1 MSLLNLD
8 FNKISKDMLT
18 AAQGTLTD
26 YAGDVKT
33 LAEGELKDFA
43 RRTIE
48 LAGLVKDGS
57 ISPEQ
62 AKLILKIRQNAV
74 ETVFLSIAGIG
85 LLAVQEA
92 MNAILD
98 VLKGAINSAIPGIDL
113 F

>member
-8 FNKISKDMLT
+8 FNDISKNMLN
-18 AAQGTLTD
+18 AAQASLKVNAD
-26 YAGDVKT
+26 DIKS

-43 RRTIE
+43 RRSIE
-48 LAGLVKDGS
+48 LAEKVSNGS
-57 ISPEQ
+57 ISLEQ

-74 ETVFLSIAGIG
+74 ETVLLSIAGIG

-92 MNAILD
+92 MNAIID
-98 VLKGAINSAIPGIDL
+98 VLKGSINKAIPGINL

>member
-1 MSLLNLD
+1 MPLLNLD
-8 FNKISKDMLT
+8 FDKISKDMLA
-18 AAQGTLTD
+18 AAQGSLKD
-26 YAGDVKT
+26 HAADIKT

-43 RRTIE
+43 RRTVE
-48 LAGLVKDGS
+48 LAVKVSDGT

-92 MNAILD
+92 MNSVID